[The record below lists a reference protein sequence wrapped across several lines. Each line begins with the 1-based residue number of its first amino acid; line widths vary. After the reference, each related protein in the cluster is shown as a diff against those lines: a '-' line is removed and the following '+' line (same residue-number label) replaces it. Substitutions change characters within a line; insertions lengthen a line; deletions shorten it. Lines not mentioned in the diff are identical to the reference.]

1 MDRLCDELI
10 TNIKDIYAP
19 ANAENT
25 PKESRNILCLNP
37 SCAKPGVK
45 PTTVLYGRSLPES
58 FFRAI
63 EVDFPNTIDLLFV
76 IGKFSLLAGIGMNT
90 SSDFRIVSPETSG
103 TSLTV
108 GPANQIPMLTS
119 PTCKRVIVNYDPI
132 ESGYLSAIRFRPDVD
147 DDDDASKHDLFLQ
160 GDCDV
165 IFHNLAESLGWI
177 DSLRSVKSKMA
188 SKGASLLP

>member
-76 IGKFSLLAGIGMNT
+76 I
-90 SSDFRIVSPETSG
+90 G